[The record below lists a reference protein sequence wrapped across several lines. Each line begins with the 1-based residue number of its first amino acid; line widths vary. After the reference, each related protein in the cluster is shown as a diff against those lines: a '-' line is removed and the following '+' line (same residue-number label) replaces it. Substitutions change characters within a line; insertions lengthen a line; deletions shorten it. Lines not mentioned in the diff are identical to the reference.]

1 MKGVINLWSDTV
13 VAEAAITD
21 RAAVVQGTAE
31 KQGKIA
37 PSTNATKV
45 IGLATQAQATA
56 GKTCSIQRKGIAE
69 GIAAGAIS
77 IGDYVITSGAL
88 GRLESLGT
96 LSVGIGSIKYIVGQA
111 ESAASVAGDIFEVN
125 LNPELISV
133 A

>member
-1 MKGVINLWSDTV
+1 MKGVINLWADTV

-45 IGLATQAQATA
+45 KGLATQAQATA

-69 GIAAGAIS
+69 GIAAGKVD

>member
-1 MKGVINLWSDTV
+1 MKGTINLWSDTV
-13 VAEAAITD
+13 VAEGAITD
-21 RAAVVQGTAE
+21 RAAVVAGTGE

-37 PSTNATKV
+37 PETNAKKV
-45 IGLATQAQATA
+45 KGIALQDADD
-56 GKTCSIQRKGIAE
+56 GKTCAIQRKGIAE
-69 GIAAGAIS
+69 AIAAGAIA

-96 LSVGIGSIKYIVGQA
+96 LSPGTGSIKYIAGQA